1 MRRSKNYK
9 STTDV
14 NTGSDYYYGDSKY
27 LSVPNRLTEP
37 TRTAY
42 IDDKEAD
49 MKKLAE
55 IFATETSRKSVEENY
70 PWFDSNVTKFI
81 LSSIEDFKKL
91 LKWLDDLEQ
100 AEKWNQK
107 EISEI
112 FFGLGRWV
120 SVNLVVSALH
130 SADYDADGWS
140 CQCYFF

>member
-1 MRRSKNYK
+1 MSKSSKHKRLRK
-9 STTDV
+9 SKTKSSPDG
-14 NTGSDYYYGDSKY
+14 NTGKDYYYGDSKFV
-27 LSVPNRLTEP
+27 SVPRNTAP

-55 IFATETSRKSVEENY
+55 IFVTESSRKSVEENY

-112 FFGLGRWV
+112 FFGLGEPR
-120 SVNLVVSALH
+120 
-130 SADYDADGWS
+130 
-140 CQCYFF
+140 